1 MMGETPGTARYGETP
16 TPKRAGKSRW
26 DDKTPVLGVGSTPST
41 FGGYTP
47 TPGGGMTPSMAGM
60 TPEKL

>member
-1 MMGETPGTARYGETP
+1 MNLFIIN
-16 TPKRAGKSRW
+16 RAAQEAALHLSFNCVAWLLIFNKKGI
-26 DDKTPVLGVGSTPST
+26 GSTPST

>member
-1 MMGETPGTARYGETP
+1 M
-16 TPKRAGKSRW
+16 KLFSFI
-26 DDKTPVLGVGSTPST
+26 LIGVGSTPST
-41 FGGYTP
+41 FGGYIP